1 MKALLPLGN
10 LSNRLWWR
18 SEETVPGMSPY
29 YGFITAINWK
39 LNEVCGKEIFDI
51 QEFSLHLLRF
61 QQAGL
66 IMLNVEWTNWD
77 GDDSQENVEPLG
89 KYVSCN

>member
-1 MKALLPLGN
+1 MGSFLHFLLDIYSFMKALLPLGN

-39 LNEVCGKEIFDI
+39 LNEVNFAKEIYSF
-51 QEFSLHLLRF
+51 
-61 QQAGL
+61 
-66 IMLNVEWTNWD
+66 
-77 GDDSQENVEPLG
+77 
-89 KYVSCN
+89 